1 MPTATPP
8 LGDERTERYLELLGR
23 HEGRLFGLILSLV
36 PNWADA
42 EDIAQDLKIRLWR
55 QFGDYDATKDFGVWA
70 RTIVHYQVLAYR
82 KKRSRHNQRISSVC
96 LEMIA
101 ETALASSDDLDA
113 ELQALNDCFE
123 KLPESSRRLLIMR
136 YSAGSRT
143 AHDIAAELGRSY
155 EATRKA
161 ILRTRLSLAD
171 CIEKSLHKGGEP

>member
-70 RTIVHYQVLAYR
+70 RTIVYYQVLAYR
-82 KKRSRHNQRISSVC
+82 KKRSRHNRRISSAC

-101 ETALASSDDLDA
+101 ETARASSADLDA

-123 KLPESSRRLLIMR
+123 KLPESNRRLLIMR

-155 EATRKA
+155 ESTRKA

-171 CIEKSLHKGGEP
+171 CIEESLHKGGDP

>member
-1 MPTATPP
+1 MPAASPP
-8 LGDERTERYLELLGR
+8 CGDEETERYLDLLGR
-23 HEGRLFGLILSLV
+23 HKGRLFGLILSLV

-42 EDIAQDLKIRLWR
+42 EDMAQDLKIRLWR

-70 RTIVHYQVLAYR
+70 RTIVYYQVLAYR
-82 KKRSRHNQRISSVC
+82 KKRSRHNRRISS
-96 LEMIA
+96 
-101 ETALASSDDLDA
+101 ALPGDDRRDFAASSADLDA

-123 KLPESSRRLLIMR
+123 KLPESNRRLLIMR

-155 EATRKA
+155 ESTRKA

-171 CIEKSLHKGGEP
+171 CIEESLHKGGDP